1 MYKSGKKRRTNNMT
15 KELSIENIK
24 KEIIDKLM
32 NNMDILKYLNA
43 ERLLNEG
50 YKISNLYNNLIYDYD
65 IPDIEGNYIAV
76 EVAEYTKV
84 LNTNA
89 LNQEYTVSIKMGLID
104 KKYLDSLASVV
115 KKIITELYPHNKRFS
130 NVPLH
135 TKRYGYNNNIHHEL
149 NRVITFEIEEII

>member
-1 MYKSGKKRRTNNMT
+1 MT
-15 KELSIENIK
+15 KELSIEKIK
-24 KEIIDKLM
+24 KELIDKLL

-50 YKISNLYNNLIYDYD
+50 YKISNLHNNLIYDYD

-76 EVAEYTKV
+76 EVAEYTNT

-89 LNQEYTVSIKMGLID
+89 SNQKYTVSIKMGLVD
-104 KKYLDSLASVV
+104 RECLDSLAAVV
-115 KKIITELYPHNKRFS
+115 KNIITELYPHKKRFS
-130 NVPLH
+130 NVPFY
-135 TKRYGYNNNIHHEL
+135 TKRYGYNNKIHHEL